1 MAKIVINAEKCKC
14 CELCIGAC
22 PQGLISVSE
31 ARNASGDHFAEQRS
45 SEKCTGCRL
54 CAIMCPDMC
63 IEVYK

>member
-1 MAKIVINAEKCKC
+1 MAKIEINAEKCKC

-22 PQGLISVSE
+22 PLSLISLSE
-31 ARNASGDHFAEQRS
+31 ERNSSGDHFAVQS
-45 SEKCTGCRL
+45 DPSKCTGCRL